1 MTQELIERLR
11 DENLQE
17 DEIRSYAREA
27 AAALERQQAVIDET
41 YRRNVEHCEE
51 IKRLTEEVAQLEET
65 SLWQA
70 KQISEHLDAIERLTA
85 ANSALAEE
93 IADYSKENVV
103 LTAERDAAV
112 ECAAQEARYNNSLRD
127 ELAKNGE
134 HLRYVEGQETLRCAE
149 VRGLTAERDA
159 LKEGLDGWH
168 KRYLDCEVERDA
180 YQVAADQQAM
190 AHKIEWDGLSMQ
202 VDALKADAARMT
214 KALRSVIASLELGI
228 GETERVHQ
236 YCEVPKSLLKEC
248 RNAIAKEQA

>member
-1 MTQELIERLR
+1 MTQELIDRLR

-27 AAALERQQAVIDET
+27 AAALER
-41 YRRNVEHCEE
+41 
-51 IKRLTEEVAQLEET
+51 
-65 SLWQA
+65 
-70 KQISEHLDAIERLTA
+70 
-85 ANSALAEE
+85 
-93 IADYSKENVV
+93 
-103 LTAERDAAV
+103 LTAERDAALAASRYETDLCQQALHDVDLWIKNFVNMQSERNAAV